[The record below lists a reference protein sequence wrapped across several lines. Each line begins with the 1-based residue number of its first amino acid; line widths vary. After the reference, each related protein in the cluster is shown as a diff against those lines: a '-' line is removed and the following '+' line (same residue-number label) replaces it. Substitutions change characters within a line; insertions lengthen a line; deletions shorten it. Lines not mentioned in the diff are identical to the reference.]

1 MKTIDIKPGSII
13 LWTECSKF
21 KKLVNF
27 LTLKKNSFNKM
38 KIITEPTTWVILTD
52 KIPGNAII
60 LEWKEDFTKFDIKM
74 LKQALTSCKEDDE
87 RLLMFNLVRPET
99 FTLEDTNLDKLS
111 KNTALFNIYGNK

>member
-13 LWTECSKF
+13 LWTEYSRF
-21 KKLVNF
+21 KKLINF
-27 LTLKKNSFNKM
+27 LKLKKNSFNKM
-38 KIITEPTTWVILTD
+38 KIITEPTTWVMLTD

-60 LEWKEDFTKFDIKM
+60 LEWKEDFTKFDMKM
-74 LKQALTSCKEDDE
+74 LKQALSSCKEDDE